1 MKKLLF
7 FILLNISIFSSYEL
21 IDKKVYYEKQLVQN
35 AESKSFK
42 ILQNEIGYDK
52 ENIYIKGNLIDKD
65 NDISEK
71 ITVISYNSKG
81 IFYAC
86 DIIIDD
92 KNIKEFENTADNLN
106 YKVSKKIV
114 DMIPRSILTL
124 HAIKLCKVYGVLR

>member
-1 MKKLLF
+1 MQKARVLKYCRMKLAM
-7 FILLNISIFSSYEL
+7 I
-21 IDKKVYYEKQLVQN
+21 KKT
-35 AESKSFK
+35 
-42 ILQNEIGYDK
+42 
-52 ENIYIKGNLIDKD
+52 YIKGNLIDKD
-65 NDISEK
+65 NDIYLSEYNDISEK